1 MLIAEEFLLL
11 VTSPE
16 GKWLAASDAV
26 ALALAGGLLA
36 ELALQ
41 GKVAVDHRDRIAVVD
56 RSSPGDLVLADA
68 LSTFAEEEGKKPG
81 AALGAVAKG
90 LGDKLYDRLIE
101 AGVVEVHKVR
111 LLPVRHFPLRDPAV
125 RQRTWD
131 DVAAVLHGDRTPE
144 SRTGTLLGLTVASG
158 ALTRVFPPAGFG
170 LSKRDLE
177 SRARELA
184 ESGWATDAVGRA
196 VRDAQAATM
205 AAVTAAVAAT
215 VVAGGSSW
223 LGDSYGIVTGPQA
236 ARSPVPHSLAGL
248 ATRGLAA
255 SPHAGELAGRL
266 GGTRRH

>member
-16 GKWLAASDAV
+16 GKWRAASDAV
-26 ALALAGGLLA
+26 PLALAGGLLA

-41 GKVAVDHRDRIAVVD
+41 GRVTVDQRDRIVVVD
-56 RSSPGDLVLADA
+56 RSSPDDLVLGEA
-68 LSTFAEEEGKKPG
+68 LSTFARQEGKKPKDV
-81 AALGAVAKG
+81 LGKVARG
-90 LGDKLYDRLIE
+90 LGDKLYDRLAE

-131 DVAAVLHGDRTPE
+131 DVAAVLRGDRSPD

-158 ALTRVFPPAGFG
+158 ALTRVFPPADFG

-177 SRARELA
+177 SRARQLT
-184 ESGWATDAVGRA
+184 ESAWATDAVGRA

-215 VVAGGSSW
+215 VVTGGPS
-223 LGDSYGIVTGPQA
+223 
-236 ARSPVPHSLAGL
+236 
-248 ATRGLAA
+248 
-255 SPHAGELAGRL
+255 
-266 GGTRRH
+266 

>member
-1 MLIAEEFLLL
+1 VLISEEFLLL

-26 ALALAGGLLA
+26 PLALAGGLLA

-41 GKVAVDHRDRIAVVD
+41 GKVTVDQQDHVVVVD
-56 RSSPGDLVLADA
+56 RSSPGDPVLADA
-68 LSTFAEEEGKKPG
+68 LSTFADEEGKKAKDVMG
-81 AALGAVAKG
+81 TVARG
-90 LGDKLYDRLIE
+90 LGDTLYDRLVQ

-131 DVAAVLHGDRTPE
+131 DVAAVLRGDRSPE

-177 SRARELA
+177 NRARQLA
-184 ESGWATDAVGRA
+184 ESDWATDAVGRA
-196 VRDAQAATM
+196 VRDAQAAAM
-205 AAVTAAVAAT
+205 AAVAAT
-215 VVAGGSSW
+215 VAATVA
-223 LGDSYGIVTGPQA
+223 TA
-236 ARSPVPHSLAGL
+236 
-248 ATRGLAA
+248 AA
-255 SPHAGELAGRL
+255 S
-266 GGTRRH
+266 

>member
-1 MLIAEEFLLL
+1 MLISEEFLLL

-26 ALALAGGLLA
+26 PLALAGGLLA

-41 GKVAVDHRDRIAVVD
+41 GRVTVDHRDHVVVVD
-56 RSSPGDLVLADA
+56 RSSPGDPVLADA
-68 LSTFAEEEGKKPG
+68 LSTFADEGGKQAKDV
-81 AALGAVAKG
+81 LGTVARG
-90 LGDKLYDRLIE
+90 LGDTLYDRLVQ

-111 LLPVRHFPLRDPAV
+111 LLPIRHFPLRDPAV

-131 DVAAVLHGDRTPE
+131 DVAAVLRGDRSPE

-177 SRARELA
+177 NRARQLA
-184 ESGWATDAVGRA
+184 ESDWATDAVGRA

-205 AAVTAAVAAT
+205 AAVAATVAAT
-215 VVAGGSSW
+215 VA
-223 LGDSYGIVTGPQA
+223 TGA
-236 ARSPVPHSLAGL
+236 AN
-248 ATRGLAA
+248 
-255 SPHAGELAGRL
+255 
-266 GGTRRH
+266 